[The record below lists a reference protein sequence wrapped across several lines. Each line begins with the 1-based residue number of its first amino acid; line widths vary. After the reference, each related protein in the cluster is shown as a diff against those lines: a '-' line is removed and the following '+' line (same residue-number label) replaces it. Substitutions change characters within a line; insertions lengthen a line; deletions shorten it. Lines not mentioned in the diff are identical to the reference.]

1 MQQTDMNGG
10 FDAAKLWTII
20 RKYAEDILIQKAEIF
35 LFFQNSVS
43 MVGTINNPGAGLLTE
58 YQPELV
64 RSSNYSEEISTF
76 RTIQFRR
83 KNYWENKLTAEEFNT
98 AFSECPQSTCYIPA
112 ELKYAVKAILVLH
125 ISSIAIPEKIR
136 RQLSDHVIEI
146 QDEVQLIIDLQSSN
160 GSVLSKIMSVAK
172 REYELS
178 ILQKLGQQFTA
189 VRNKPDLL
197 KVLEE
202 NLLSISLYYD
212 AGIIIAEPEK
222 DSYHI
227 FLYAPQKERYKDPNY
242 RKLISK
248 NYQISG
254 SYLEDVLKSKEVVTF
269 DLETLYHAGEL
280 DEQLVPIYTMAGVVE
295 IKFITLRDADRPI
308 GALYLMS
315 TGGRKKYNYEELQ
328 FMLVMANQLSSVVA
342 NILTNEAYEEKE
354 RENQILLDLSNDMTS
369 VRTKADLYNVISEKL
384 CKIALF
390 GELVIG
396 LINEDKVTRSAYIY
410 RSATAGKFHEHPGF
424 SQASV
429 EKYPI
434 ADGIMDVVM
443 ASVSHVV
450 FDMDIL
456 MCRLD
461 KPPYIPF
468 WHSYGM
474 REMVGL
480 PLRAANEDIAV
491 LWIYLTE
498 RGTLT
503 PYHLA
508 LLKGVSSQIATAM
521 VNIKA
526 NDKIE
531 SQLRE
536 ISSYKQQLE
545 QENSYLISEISG
557 GLSYSDLVGCS
568 VPMQKVFQHV
578 EQVAKSNST
587 VLILGETGTGKE
599 LIARAIHNGSDRKT
613 KLMIKVNCAALPAN
627 LIESELFG
635 HERGS
640 FTGATERR
648 IGKFELANN
657 GTLFLDE
664 IGELPLELQ
673 VKLLR
678 VLQEKEVERI
688 GGSNVIKINVRVIA
702 ATNRNL
708 VKEVADGNF
717 RSDLFYRL
725 YVFPITI
732 PALREHKEDIP
743 LLTYHFISRF
753 TRNTGKKVDGI
764 SRKAEQSLMTYDWP
778 GNVRELEHLIERSI
792 LSTQGPIL
800 KHIQLPVAI
809 KDISYSKNPEG
820 YTKTIEE
827 NERDHILNTLRK
839 CNGKIFGA
847 GGAAELL
854 KMHVST
860 LNARIRKLGIKK
872 DHYFIK
878 SAEVK

>member
-1 MQQTDMNGG
+1 MKEEIDPISL
-10 FDAAKLWTII
+10 FSII
-20 RKYAEDILIQKAEIF
+20 KKYAGDILFQKAEIF
-35 LFFQNSVS
+35 LFFQN
-43 MVGTINNPGAGLLTE
+43 TKILLASLIKNEEGFCSE
-58 YQPELV
+58 YPVELV
-64 RSSNYSEEISTF
+64 RDSAYLDEISAYQS
-76 RTIQFRR
+76 IQD
-83 KNYWENKLTAEEFNT
+83 KTNAYWKSKLSVDEFCKL
-98 AFSECPQSTCYIPA
+98 FPDPSEIVYYIP
-112 ELKYAVKAILVLH
+112 EQLKYLVKTILVLH
-125 ISSIAIPEKIR
+125 ADQPELSAPIQHLLTENAVHIRDELQQALDLLSLKTSILP
-136 RQLSDHVIEI
+136 Q
-146 QDEVQLIIDLQSSN
+146 
-160 GSVLSKIMSVAK
+160 VLSLAK

-202 NLLSISLYYD
+202 NLLSVSLYSD
-212 AGIIIAEPEK
+212 AGIAIIEPES
-222 DSYHI
+222 DSYYV
-227 FLYAPQKERYKDPNY
+227 FLYGSDKSRYLNPDYK
-242 RKLISK
+242 RAIVKSHQL
-248 NYQISG
+248 SG
-254 SYLEDVLKSKEVVTF
+254 SFIQDVLSSKEVVTL
-269 DLETLYHAGEL
+269 DLEELYKAKKL
-280 DEQLVPIYTMAGVVE
+280 DKVLVPVYTMAGMNE
-295 IKFITLRDADRPI
+295 AAFIALRDADRPI
-308 GALYLMS
+308 GALYLLTS
-315 TGGRKKYNYEELQ
+315 GERKKYNNEELQ
-328 FMLVMANQLSSVVA
+328 FMLVLANQLSSVVA
-342 NILTNEAYEEKE
+342 NILANEAYEEKE
-354 RENQILLDLSNDMTS
+354 QENQILLAISKDMTS
-369 VRTKADLYNVISEKL
+369 VRTKADLYNVINDKL

-390 GELVIG
+390 GELVVG
-396 LINEDKVTRSAYIY
+396 LINDDKITRSAYIY
-410 RSATAGKFHEHPGF
+410 RSKTAGKFHDHPGF
-424 SQASV
+424 NQASV

-443 ASVSHVV
+443 ASTSHVI

-456 MCRLD
+456 LAKSDC
-461 KPPYIPF
+461 PSYIPF

-480 PLRAANEDIAV
+480 PLRVGNEDIAV
-491 LWIYLTE
+491 LWIYLPE
-498 RGTLT
+498 KGTLT

-508 LLKGVSSQIATAM
+508 LLKGVSSQIAIAM

-531 SQLRE
+531 EQLRE

-545 QENSYLISEISG
+545 HENSYLISEISG
-557 GLSYSDLVGCS
+557 GMSYSDMVGS
-568 VPMQKVFQHV
+568 STPMQKVFQHV
-578 EQVAKSNST
+578 EQVAKSHST

-599 LIARAIHNGSDRKT
+599 LIARAIHNGSDRKS

-657 GTLFLDE
+657 STLFLDE

-688 GGSNVIKINVRVIA
+688 GGSTVIKINVRVIA

-708 VKEVADGNF
+708 VKEVAEGNF

-725 YVFPITI
+725 FVFPITI
-732 PALREHKEDIP
+732 PALRERKEDIP
-743 LLTYHFISRF
+743 LLVSHFISRF
-753 TRNTGKKVDGI
+753 TRNTGKRINGI
-764 SRKAEQSLMTYDWP
+764 SRKAEQTLMNYPWP

-800 KHIQLPVAI
+800 KDVPLPVARKEI
-809 KDISYSKNPEG
+809 FAVTAPEG
-820 YTKTIEE
+820 YTKTLEE
-827 NERDHILNTLRK
+827 NERDHILNTLKK

-847 GGAAELL
+847 GGAAEMLNI
-854 KMHVST
+854 HVST
-860 LNARIRKLGIKK
+860 LNARIKKLGIRK

-878 SAEVK
+878 SPDQE